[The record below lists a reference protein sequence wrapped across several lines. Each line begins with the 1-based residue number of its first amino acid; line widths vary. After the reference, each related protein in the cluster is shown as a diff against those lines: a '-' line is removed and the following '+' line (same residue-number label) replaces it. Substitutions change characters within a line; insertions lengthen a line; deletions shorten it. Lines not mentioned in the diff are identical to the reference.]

1 MPQSHVHQYEPP
13 SVEPHG
19 RLRRPSAFD
28 GEDGSAGLVVRDQDL
43 AAVPL
48 DRGVL
53 EEPLVVALGPSPVSK
68 ARIRRATSDESA

>member
-1 MPQSHVHQYEPP
+1 MPQSHVRQYEPP
-13 SVEPHG
+13 SVEPPG

-28 GEDGSAGLVVRDQDL
+28 GEDGTAGLVDRDQDL

-68 ARIRRATSDESA
+68 SRIRRATSDESA